1 MELKHDGAFYDVSPW
16 ALCWDDEKYY
26 LIGYDNDAEKIK
38 YFRVD
43 KMTDT
48 SVVNEPRKGKKEFS
62 KIDIS
67 DYTNRLFGMFAGDE
81 ETVTLYCKNE
91 MANVIIDR
99 FGKKVP
105 IVKVDEEHF
114 TVAVKVSVSQMF
126 LGWVMAL
133 DGVKII
139 SPDSVVE
146 KMKERISKLYDE
158 YLK

>member
-1 MELKHDGAFYDVSPW
+1 
-16 ALCWDDEKYY
+16 
-26 LIGYDNDAEKIK
+26 
-38 YFRVD
+38 
-43 KMTDT
+43 
-48 SVVNEPRKGKKEFS
+48 
-62 KIDIS
+62 
-67 DYTNRLFGMFAGDE
+67 
-81 ETVTLYCKNE
+81 

-99 FGKKVP
+99 FGKNVP
-105 IVKVDEEHF
+105 IVKVDDEHF
-114 TVAVKVSVSQMF
+114 TVSVKVSVSQMF